1 MWFVG
6 VTCSACAEI
15 TRINEQ
21 QASGGLVHKVWIKE
35 TQTEVRLFMSL
46 PFLSHWF
53 PPGSNTESDWH
64 CNHRRVFW
72 HQIQLFVNAEHSQE
86 FIFMQC
92 ISSVTYSEHWGSEH
106 TLGRRAASKHPNN
119 YTCRHMT
126 SGWFSLQAAGSVD
139 KKKKTLPRG
148 KMHMTYFHL
157 PFHLPMEP
165 FLSIDIILF
174 HYFVWLPEAFYLY
187 YWAMWLWWSVLSA
200 IVLSLYIM
208 FGMPSWSQ
216 LISTKDRNPIHG
228 FNSDC
233 TVGSSGGIGCLHKEL
248 NRLIRDISGSWK
260 CSMSQSRV

>member
-92 ISSVTYSEHWGSEH
+92 ISSVTYSEHWGSER

-119 YTCRHMT
+119 YTCSHMT

-139 KKKKTLPRG
+139 KKKKQLSLGAKCTWHIFIFPFIYRWNRSCQLTLF
-148 KMHMTYFHL
+148 YF
-157 PFHLPMEP
+157 
-165 FLSIDIILF
+165 IILF
-174 HYFVWLPEAFYLY
+174 DYPR
-187 YWAMWLWWSVLSA
+187 LS
-200 IVLSLYIM
+200 IYITERCDCGGLFCLQLS
-208 FGMPSWSQ
+208 S
-216 LISTKDRNPIHG
+216 H
-228 FNSDC
+228 C
-233 TVGSSGGIGCLHKEL
+233 T
-248 NRLIRDISGSWK
+248 
-260 CSMSQSRV
+260 